1 MNTDIAGEKYVV
13 YDSVSHRVKHLCI
26 GGVNYI
32 NTYLPTV
39 DTTVEGRDR
48 LETALGN
55 LDEKLNPLKG
65 EPVILARDMNLSSKH
80 NPERQKMFRTFFER
94 HNLKLHTPSVPT
106 KLIALLPFTW
116 NL

>member
-13 YDSVSHRVKHLCI
+13 YDSISHRVKHLRI

-65 EPVILARDMNLSSKH
+65 EPVILAGDMNLS
-80 NPERQKMFRTFFER
+80 
-94 HNLKLHTPSVPT
+94 
-106 KLIALLPFTW
+106 
-116 NL
+116 

>member
-13 YDSVSHRVKHLCI
+13 YDSDSHRVQHLRM

-32 NTYLPTV
+32 NTYLPTVDTTV

-65 EPVILARDMNLSSKH
+65 EPVILAGDMNLS
-80 NPERQKMFRTFFER
+80 
-94 HNLKLHTPSVPT
+94 
-106 KLIALLPFTW
+106 
-116 NL
+116 